1 MNDMEEV
8 TAILEDILDP
18 ELGIDIV
25 SLGLIYALEVS
36 PGEVYVAMTTT
47 SPACPM
53 GEVLLNS
60 TEQALRRRYRTR
72 AITVERVEE
81 PRWQVGM
88 MDQFAR
94 RAVGLL

>member
-1 MNDMEEV
+1 MNEMEEV
-8 TAILEDILDP
+8 TAILQDVIDP

-25 SLGLIYALEVS
+25 SLGLIYALEVT
-36 PGEVYVAMTTT
+36 PGEVYVAMTMT

-53 GEVLLNS
+53 GEVLLSS

-72 AITVERVEE
+72 AINVEYVDE

-88 MDQFAR
+88 MDQYAR
-94 RAVGLL
+94 RAVGLV